1 MPRGN
6 TEPRLVTRKNPQ
18 WKEPLFAIRWYDTA
32 GNVKHTSTGTSSS
45 GEAAKIFARWL
56 EDREASGADR
66 PGRPRY
72 PNEARITDI
81 LAAYLGQHGSEVRFS
96 ASLTR
101 SNDWTNGGKIVS
113 STRLNLAHARLT
125 ATRA

>member
-18 WKEPLFAIRWYDTA
+18 WKEPLFAIRWYDEA

-56 EDREASGADR
+56 EDRQASGADR
-66 PGRPRY
+66 PGRRRY
-72 PNEARITDI
+72 PDEARITDI
-81 LAAYLGQHGSEVRFS
+81 LAAYLGQHGGEVRF
-96 ASLTR
+96 AERIAYAT
-101 SNDWTNGGKIVS
+101 K
-113 STRLNLAHARLT
+113 RLDAWWQDRCADSIKLGTCGAR
-125 ATRA
+125 TRA